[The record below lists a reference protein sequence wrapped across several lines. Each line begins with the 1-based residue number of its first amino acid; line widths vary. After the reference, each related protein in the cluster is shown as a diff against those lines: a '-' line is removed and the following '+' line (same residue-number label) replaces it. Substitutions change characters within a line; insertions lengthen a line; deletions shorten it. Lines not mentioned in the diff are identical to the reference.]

1 MRIPENSLGIVA
13 KLVTTTNIVMKGI
26 ATYIQPTNKTNELVS
41 EENSNKNADTIP
53 NASDN
58 TPENTIVSNKVL
70 TSVIRTQST
79 NSEIKSDEQPL
90 HNSSFLSAIKR
101 SIDHK

>member
-1 MRIPENSLGIVA
+1 MRIPEKSLGIVA
-13 KLVTTTNIVMKGI
+13 KLVTTINIAIKGI
-26 ATYIQPTNKTNELVS
+26 ATYIQTTSKKNKLAS
-41 EENSNKNADTIP
+41 EKILNKNADTIP

-79 NSEIKSDEQPL
+79 NSEIKSDAM
-90 HNSSFLSAIKR
+90 SSPCTIVPSSAP
-101 SIDHK
+101 